1 MTTKQ
6 LKQLFAD
13 LELNRSYFARKLKMA
28 PGTFNNKLSNR
39 VNNGGTAKVK
49 SIYAFSESEMT
60 TIKGELRRLANAI
73 INTVK

>member
-6 LKQLFAD
+6 LKQLFTD

-28 PGTFNNKLSNR
+28 PGTFNNKLSER

-49 SIYAFSESEMT
+49 TIYAFTDSEMAI
-60 TIKGELRRLANAI
+60 IKTELRKIANAVLI
-73 INTVK
+73 MIK